1 MPNWHLLW
9 YLAPLVIALRW
20 RVLVQ
25 DRCARSLG
33 ALLAGCALFLFVLFF
48 FTDAAAWAE
57 NYTSA
62 NRLVLHIVPA
72 MFSLLALL
80 LADVRL
86 SGAGKSPAPL
96 VQTSP
101 G

>member
-1 MPNWHLLW
+1 
-9 YLAPLVIALRW
+9 LRW
-20 RVLVQ
+20 AAFAR

-33 ALLAGCALFLFVLFF
+33 ALLVGCTLFLFVLFF

-72 MFSLLALL
+72 LFSLIAVLL
-80 LADVRL
+80 GDLRLPVAD
-86 SGAGKSPAPL
+86 KSPAP
-96 VQTSP
+96 TAPTAP